1 MQVRDLKD
9 CGGYL
14 TGMSTF
20 DLSSPWGRF
29 KARCSY
35 LWADHGFI
43 RISFTNAH
51 WIDGQMVR
59 TNQPSPRQLAWWKKQ
74 GIRTV
79 INLRGQRDEAFFHLE
94 REACEA
100 LGLKLVDAPLDSRD
114 APSAE
119 RIRKAHDLF
128 QSIEYPALMHCKSG
142 ADRAGLMGVLYRHFH
157 LGEPMSQARKELGRR
172 TLHNREGKTGV
183 LDVFVETYAKDI
195 EPTGVSLLEWV
206 ESDSYDPKAM
216 TCDFRSRWWGDLLVE
231 RILCRE

>member
-1 MQVRDLKD
+1 MQARDLKD

-14 TGMSTF
+14 TGMSIF

-51 WIDGQMVR
+51 WIDSQMVR
-59 TNQPSPRQLAWWKKQ
+59 ANQPSPRQLAWWKKQ
-74 GIRTV
+74 GIRTI
-79 INLRGQRDEAFFHLE
+79 INLRGERDEAFFHLE
-94 REACEA
+94 RDACQK
-100 LGLKLVDAPLDSRD
+100 LGLTLVDAPLDSRD

-119 RIRKAHDLF
+119 RIRKAKELF
-128 QSIEYPALMHCKSG
+128 ETIEYPALMHCKSG

-157 LGEPMSQARKELGRR
+157 LGEPMSTARKELSRR

-183 LDVFVETYAKDI
+183 LDLFVETYAKEI
-195 EPTGVSLLEWV
+195 EPTGVSLIDWV
-206 ESDSYDPKAM
+206 EGPDYDPKAM
-216 TCDFRSRWWGDLLVE
+216 TCAFRSRWWGDLLVE
-231 RILCRE
+231 GILRRE